1 MKTFI
6 YDFNGVWLG
15 GFMYIR
21 AEDRKEADEMFK
33 KGLPKF
39 LYDKNVHSNGR
50 VINDNITVTEI
61 KKGKR
66 THLIW
71 DGDY

>member
-21 AEDRKEADEMFK
+21 AEDRMEADKLFK
-33 KGLPKF
+33 KELPKF
-39 LYDKNVHSNGR
+39 LHSKNFHSNGR
-50 VINDNITVTEI
+50 LIEGNITVTQI

-66 THLIW
+66 AHMIW
-71 DGDY
+71 NGDY